1 VTEDRD
7 GWLLRATP
15 GFDRWR
21 NNAGLPLGHGPR
33 DVAAVESFAE
43 RHGIRKV
50 VQVAPDAA
58 YEALDAELA
67 ARGWERRI
75 EVDVLVA
82 DASRVAACADGAA
95 VEVRERPDAEWLAA
109 WEAAE
114 GRGDA
119 AAHAEHVFPRFAD
132 RAGFALGPGGGAVGL
147 CVAGDGW
154 GAIFSMATRPELRGR
169 RLAPQVLAALAAWA
183 PAERLFLQVDPGN
196 APAQRLYAR
205 SGFTRSHGF
214 HFRLAP

>member
-1 VTEDRD
+1 MTEERD

-21 NNAGLPLGHGPR
+21 NNAGLPLGDGPR
-33 DVAAVESFAE
+33 DVAVVEAFAE
-43 RHGIRKV
+43 RHGVRRVI
-50 VQVAPDAA
+50 QVAPGEA
-58 YEALDAELA
+58 YAELDSELA

-75 EVDVLVA
+75 EVDVLA
-82 DASRVAACADGAA
+82 AAAAEVAASADGGG

-114 GRGDA
+114 GRDDV
-119 AAHAEHVFPRFAD
+119 AAHAEPVFPRLVD
-132 RAGFALGPGGGAVGL
+132 RSGYALAPGGAAVGL
-147 CVAGDGW
+147 CVAGAGW

-169 RLAPQVLAALAAWA
+169 GLGAQVLAALAAWA

-205 SGFTRSHGF
+205 AGFTRSHGF